1 MTRSRTTTLLLF
13 AVVLLV
19 ALSAW
24 LLGNGSAVAPASA
37 ATQTPPADRAREGI
51 LVSATGEVLGV
62 PDTLRADF
70 GVGTTAAT
78 VDEALNLAN
87 AAMTQMQ
94 EALVDGGVARADLQ
108 TSNASIQ
115 PTYGRQ
121 GRIIGY
127 AVNEGLTAK
136 IRTTSDAGALITAAI
151 AAGGDAARL
160 SGVSFEIEQDDAL
173 LAAARRNA
181 FADAQAKAE
190 LYAEQAGRTLGQVMS
205 VTEEVPSNG
214 FTTFASGAAEAM
226 PVPFD
231 VPLQP
236 GREQLAVTV
245 TVEWS
250 FR

>member
-1 MTRSRTTTLLLF
+1 MTRSRSTTLLVF
-13 AVVLLV
+13 ALVLLV
-19 ALSAW
+19 ALSSW
-24 LLGNGSAVAPASA
+24 LLGNSSVATPARA
-37 ATQTPPADRAREGI
+37 ATETPPVDRAREGV

-70 GVGTTAAT
+70 GVRTSATT
-78 VDEALNLAN
+78 VDEALSLAN

-94 EALVDGGVARADLQ
+94 DALIDGGVARADLQ
-108 TSNASIQ
+108 TSNADIH

-136 IRTTSDAGALITAAI
+136 LRTTSEAGALISAGI
-151 AAGGDAARL
+151 AAGGDAAQL
-160 SGVSFEIEQDDAL
+160 FGVSFEIEEDDAL

-226 PVPFD
+226 PVPLD

>member
-1 MTRSRTTTLLLF
+1 
-13 AVVLLV
+13 
-19 ALSAW
+19 
-24 LLGNGSAVAPASA
+24 
-37 ATQTPPADRAREGI
+37 
-51 LVSATGEVLGV
+51 
-62 PDTLRADF
+62 
-70 GVGTTAAT
+70 
-78 VDEALNLAN
+78 
-87 AAMTQMQ
+87 MTQMQ

-121 GRIIGY
+121 GRITGY

-136 IRTTSDAGALITAAI
+136 IRTTSDAGALITA
-151 AAGGDAARL
+151 
-160 SGVSFEIEQDDAL
+160 
-173 LAAARRNA
+173 
-181 FADAQAKAE
+181 DAQAKAE
-190 LYAEQAGRTLGQVMS
+190 LYADQAGRTLGQVMS
-205 VTEEVPSNG
+205 VTEEVPSNA

>member
-1 MTRSRTTTLLLF
+1 MTRSRTTTLLLV

-24 LLGNGSAVAPASA
+24 LLGNGSALAPATA
-37 ATQTPPADRAREGI
+37 ATETAPADRAREGV
-51 LVSATGEVLGV
+51 LVSATGEVVGV

-70 GVGTTAAT
+70 AVGTTAAT
-78 VDEALNLAN
+78 VDEALTLAN
-87 AAMTQMQ
+87 AAMTRMQ
-94 EALVDGGVARADLQ
+94 DALVAGGVARADLQ

-115 PTYGRQ
+115 PAHGRQ
-121 GRIIGY
+121 GKITGY

-136 IRTTSDAGALITAAI
+136 IQTTSEAGSLVTAAI

-173 LAAARRNA
+173 LDAARRNA

-214 FTTFASGAAEAM
+214 MMTLAGGWPEAASLA
-226 PVPFD
+226 

-245 TVEWS
+245 AVEWS

>member
-1 MTRSRTTTLLLF
+1 
-13 AVVLLV
+13 
-19 ALSAW
+19 
-24 LLGNGSAVAPASA
+24 
-37 ATQTPPADRAREGI
+37 
-51 LVSATGEVLGV
+51 
-62 PDTLRADF
+62 
-70 GVGTTAAT
+70 VGTTAAT

-108 TSNASIQ
+108 TANASIQ

-121 GRIIGY
+121 GRIVGY

-190 LYAEQAGRTLGQVMS
+190 LYAEQAGRTLGQVVS
-205 VTEEVPSNG
+205 VTEEVPRNG
-214 FTTFASGAAEAM
+214 FNSFASGTEDAM
-226 PVPFD
+226 PVPLGL
-231 VPLQP
+231 PLQP
-236 GREQLAVTV
+236 GREHLAVTV

>member
-1 MTRSRTTTLLLF
+1 MTPVT
-13 AVVLLV
+13 
-19 ALSAW
+19 W
-24 LLGNGSAVAPASA
+24 LIGT
-37 ATQTPPADRAREGI
+37 AT
-51 LVSATGEVLGV
+51 
-62 PDTLRADF
+62 
-70 GVGTTAAT
+70 T

-94 EALVDGGVARADLQ
+94 DALVDGGVTRADL
-108 TSNASIQ
+108 
-115 PTYGRQ
+115 
-121 GRIIGY
+121 
-127 AVNEGLTAK
+127 
-136 IRTTSDAGALITAAI
+136 
-151 AAGGDAARL
+151 
-160 SGVSFEIEQDDAL
+160 
-173 LAAARRNA
+173 RRNA

-226 PVPFD
+226 PVPLD